1 MIQTI
6 LLPTDFSVTST
17 NAGLYAVALANQIG
31 AKRIVVYHS
40 YDAVS
45 ASEPFKDY
53 TQKIVT
59 EPFRQKS
66 AAQINEYVAF
76 LSSKSSPN
84 VEIEAY
90 HSHADLSE
98 ALHDLVKKTNAE
110 LIIMGITGGGK
121 IKEALIGSHS
131 ISVAKK
137 SDIPVIIVPT
147 EYSYTPVEDILFVS
161 DLKNVEETTPVD
173 SITDFLKVTKAK
185 LHILHVTDN
194 PEKAATSEGK
204 LKLEK
209 LFESH
214 KPDFHFMNNPD
225 FVGAVDFFVK
235 DRKIE
240 VVIVVPKKHG
250 LLESI
255 FSISYTKTLAFR
267 GKTPLMAVRN
277 THK

>member
-6 LLPTDFSVTST
+6 LLPTDFSVTAT
-17 NAGLYAVALANQIG
+17 NAGLYAVELAKQIG
-31 AKRIVVYHS
+31 AKKIVVYHT
-40 YDAVS
+40 YDAASV
-45 ASEPFKDY
+45 SEPFKDY
-53 TQKIVT
+53 QQKIVT

-66 AAQINEYVAF
+66 AAQLNEYISF
-76 LSSKSSPN
+76 LSAKKSFG

-90 HSHADLSE
+90 HSHADLTV
-98 ALHDLVKKTNAE
+98 ALNDLVKTTGAE
-110 LIIMGITGGGK
+110 LIVMGITGGGK

-147 EYSYTPVEDILFVS
+147 EYSFTTVEDILFVS
-161 DLKNVEETTPVD
+161 DLKDIEETTPVD
-173 SITDFLKVTKAK
+173 AIKDVLKATNAK

-194 PEKAATSEGK
+194 TEKAESSE
-204 LKLEK
+204 EK
-209 LFESH
+209 QQLTAMFNEYT
-214 KPDFHFMNNPD
+214 PDFHVMNNPD

-240 VVIVVPKKHG
+240 IVIVVPKKHG
-250 LLESI
+250 LLENI
-255 FSISYTKTLAFR
+255 FSTSYTKTLAFR

-277 THK
+277 SSK